1 MINIICRSYKKEKD
15 SYYLCI
21 DLKYTFV
28 IILITALMAQTFSRS
43 IAMADYMVNL
53 ETYKKNCVNKAKPM
67 LNCNGK
73 CQMLKKI
80 KKQQGDSGTG
90 APAQGPGARDSHRA
104 GRARGQPRGRSTRNL
119 PPGRPCGHRLG
130 RCEFCAP
137 VPGLARW
144 PATLDESH
152 CGRAAAA

>member
-67 LNCNGK
+67 LHCNGK
-73 CQMLKKI
+73 CQMLKKM

-90 APAQGPGARDSHRA
+90 APAPKFNQFELVLSSRSFYPSIDVITTNRISSFYTYADDFSSNYLSAIFHPPGA
-104 GRARGQPRGRSTRNL
+104 
-119 PPGRPCGHRLG
+119 
-130 RCEFCAP
+130 
-137 VPGLARW
+137 
-144 PATLDESH
+144 
-152 CGRAAAA
+152 